1 MYAMEKTAELI
12 PGTSNL
18 PESTKNSHTIV
29 APAVDIFEND
39 KEFLIVADM
48 PGVGPDGLNIH
59 FDSSDLS
66 IEGRQLPSSGSRSE
80 VLPLSFER
88 MFHMPLTV
96 HADKITAKINRGVL
110 KVHLEKSEKAKAKK
124 IAVTI
129 D

>member
-1 MYAMEKTAELI
+1 MEKTKDLI

-18 PESTKNSHTIV
+18 PESTKNSHTTV
-29 APAVDIFEND
+29 TPAVDIFEND

-66 IEGRQLPSSGSRSE
+66 IEGRQPPAAE
-80 VLPLSFER
+80 ANIEALPLSFER
-88 MFHMPLTV
+88 VFRMPLTV
-96 HADKITAKINRGVL
+96 HADKITAKIKRGVL
-110 KVHLEKSEKAKAKK
+110 KVHLEKSEKAKAKR
-124 IAVTI
+124 IAVTV